1 MPDKKKLNKKIG
13 NTVKRKLK
21 SKARRKGKKMA
32 KKFPLVFFSLLFLV
46 LAIYLAV
53 CYIDYKDI
61 DIGLDIDLGDANI
74 IEAVVPEP
82 EVKVEPLPIPSNGEV
97 MFHFIDVGQGDATLI
112 TSPNGNV
119 LIDTSESAAEKQ
131 LDTYLEAAQIDTLK
145 YLILTHPDADHI
157 GNAKFIIENYKVENV
172 VLDKENVASTATYS
186 DLLDAIEVNKVN
198 IVNAKGIKGGND
210 SSGTRVDLGSL
221 SLVILGPLKDYGDPN
236 ENSLVI
242 QAIYGDT
249 RVMLTG
255 DAESKNEADLVA
267 KYNLKSDILKVGHHG
282 SSSSTT
288 SEFLDKVD
296 PSIAIISCGKDNKFG
311 HPHAEVV
318 ERINAKGITTYRTD
332 EVGSIIYK
340 TDGKTFTLVE
350 TRK

>member
-1 MPDKKKLNKKIG
+1 MPGKKKLNKKIG
-13 NTVKRKLK
+13 NTVKRKIK
-21 SKARRKGKKMA
+21 SKAKRKSKKMA
-32 KKFPLVFFSLLFLV
+32 KRFPLIFFSLLFLV
-46 LAIYLAV
+46 LAIYLAI

-61 DIGLDIDLGDANI
+61 DLGFDLDLGDANI

-82 EVKVEPLPIPSNGEV
+82 EVKVEPLPVPANGEV

-131 LDTYLEAAQIDTLK
+131 LDAYLSAAQIDTLK

-157 GNAKFIIENYKVENV
+157 GNAKFVVENYKVENII
-172 VLDKENVASTATYS
+172 LDKENVASTATYS
-186 DLLDAIEVNKVN
+186 DLLEAIELNKVN
-198 IVNAKGIKGGND
+198 VINAQGIKDGSG
-210 SSGTRVDLGSL
+210 SGTRVNLGSL
-221 SLVILGPLKDYGDPN
+221 SLVVLGPLKDYGDPN

-288 SEFLDKVD
+288 ADFLDDVD

-311 HPHAEVV
+311 HPHKETVDKLN
-318 ERINAKGITTYRTD
+318 EKGITTARIFPCGFCPLIYFK
-332 EVGSIIYK
+332 EVS
-340 TDGKTFTLVE
+340 L
-350 TRK
+350 